1 MKNLRICSALTLTA
15 LFTGILSSCGGGVAP
30 AETSAPDTPPAE
42 TAEPADPATVV
53 DLPEKDWGGREFR
66 VLGYDNA
73 REQFR
78 TFEVVAESENGEV
91 VNDAIFRR
99 NRTIEERYNVR
110 ITEYKDGSGTN
121 SNNATAPYLSKM
133 VMAGEDAF
141 DLAFC
146 TVKGIGVLAR
156 EGLLY
161 DLNTIDYIDF
171 SKDWWNPEVNDTL
184 SIGGKLYFTSSDFS
198 LRDKSRAYILVHN
211 RDMEKSFDLQ
221 NPAELVR
228 AGTWTIDKMAEYS
241 KAVSN
246 DLNGNTVIDDEDRFG
261 IVMDSTNAF
270 TAFMTACDTAIV
282 AKNKTTGLPEPVVN
296 TERVVNAVDKVL
308 NLTGNLNEAIFCD
321 DWNGKVS
328 YDYWSVSGKVF
339 KAGNAMFTTSFPHS
353 LSGYSA
359 DCDFNY
365 GVIPYPKFDD
375 KQEGYYTMA
384 DVYCMLF
391 GVPISCADPD
401 FAGFVL
407 EALSAEASKTSLP
420 AYYEV
425 SCKTKYTYDEE
436 SAEMLDLTFAG
447 IRYELAVAFSVD
459 SISNLYKNL
468 GKKKVN
474 TIASDYAAQE
484 TAAKADIEKL
494 IADFAGT
501 K

>member
-1 MKNLRICSALTLTA
+1 MKHLHLCSAFTLTT
-15 LFTGILSSCGGGVAP
+15 LLIGILSSCGGGNAP
-30 AETSAPDTPPAE
+30 AETTAADTPPAE
-42 TAEPADPATVV
+42 TVDPATVL

-66 VLGYDNA
+66 VLGYDNT

-99 NRTIEERYNVR
+99 NQTIEERYNVK
-110 ITEYKDGSGTN
+110 ITEYKDGS
-121 SNNATAPYLSKM
+121 NNDANTSTAPYLRKM

-146 TVKGIGVLAR
+146 TVKGIGTLAR

-171 SKDWWNPEVNDTL
+171 SKNWWNPEVNDAL
-184 SIGGKLYFTSSDFS
+184 SISGKLYFTSSDFS

-211 RDMEKSFDLQ
+211 RDMEESFKLQ

-228 AGTWTIDKMAEYS
+228 AGTWTIDKMAEYT
-241 KAVSN
+241 KAVAS
-246 DLNGNTVIDDEDRFG
+246 DLNGNTEIDDEDRFG
-261 IVMDSTNAF
+261 LGMDSYNAF
-270 TAFMTACDTAIV
+270 STFMVACDTAIV

-296 TERVVNAVDKVL
+296 TERVVDAVDKVL
-308 NLTGNLNEAIFCD
+308 NLTAKPNEAIFCN

-328 YDYWSVSGKVF
+328 YDYWSVMGTVF
-339 KAGNAMFTTSFPHS
+339 KKGNAMFITTFPHG
-353 LSGYSA
+353 LKAYSA
-359 DCDFNY
+359 DCNFNY
-365 GVIPYPKFDD
+365 GIVPYPKFDED
-375 KQEGYYTMA
+375 QEGYYTMA
-384 DVYCMLF
+384 DIYCMLF

-401 FAGFVL
+401 FAGFML
-407 EALSAEASKTSLP
+407 EALSAEGSTTSLP

-436 SAEMLDLTFAG
+436 SAEMLDLTFSG
-447 IRYELAVAFSVD
+447 IRYELAMVFGVE
-459 SISNLYKNL
+459 SIRTLYESL
-468 GKKKVN
+468 GGKKAN
-474 TIASDYAAQE
+474 TIASDYAAKE
-484 TAAKADIEKL
+484 SAAKADIEKL